1 MVVSIHIP
9 SHPCTVSSS
18 ASQEPPLFRCR
29 AHTSR
34 RSAVRGRA
42 AFGAGLVVGEY
53 KRVPWAVRLA
63 IDGRCGREVVVGRH
77 QAERD
82 IVAGDGMVLGRVHQ
96 CRATRCS
103 LPTVFAI
110 RLQRDTIV
118 LPHRIINRG
127 RAVRGMGRD
136 RGESVPSVA
145 LPDTSRKEAGFATG
159 LSGIAE
165 MLFGGWCVGGGS
177 GGEGR
182 GVLDEVVDEE
192 GDDDE
197 EEEGEEDVDDGGH
210 CEGGDV
216 DWVDGVVW
224 NRMGWVGV
232 G

>member
-9 SHPCTVSSS
+9 SHPCTVPSS

-42 AFGAGLVVGEY
+42 AFRAGLVVGEH

-82 IVAGDGMVLGRVHQ
+82 IVAGDGMVLGGVHQ

-103 LPTVFAI
+103 LPTVFAV

-118 LPHRIINRG
+118 LPYRITNRG
-127 RAVRGMGRD
+127 RAVREMGRD

-145 LPDTSRKEAGFATG
+145 LPDTSRKEAGFATR

-165 MLFGGWCVGGGS
+165 MLFGGWCV

-192 GDDDE
+192 GDDEE

-210 CEGGDV
+210 CEGGWMWD
-216 DWVDGVVW
+216 VDGVDG
-224 NRMGWVGV
+224 MDGWV
-232 G
+232 

>member
-9 SHPCTVSSS
+9 SHPCTVPSS

-42 AFGAGLVVGEY
+42 AFGAGLVVGEH

-96 CRATRCS
+96 CRATRRS
-103 LPTVFAI
+103 LPTVFAV

-159 LSGIAE
+159 LTGIAE
-165 MLFGGWCVGGGS
+165 MLFGRWCV

-192 GDDDE
+192 GDDEE
-197 EEEGEEDVDDGGH
+197 EEEGEEDVEDGGH

-216 DWVDGVVW
+216 DGVDGVDG
-224 NRMGWVGV
+224 MDGWV
-232 G
+232 